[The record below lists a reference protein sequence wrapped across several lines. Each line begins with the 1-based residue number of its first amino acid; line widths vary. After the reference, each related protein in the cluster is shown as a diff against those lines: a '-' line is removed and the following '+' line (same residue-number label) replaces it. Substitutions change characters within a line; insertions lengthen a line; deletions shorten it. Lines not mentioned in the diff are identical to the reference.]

1 MRHPMSLAL
10 LLSIVALSGCSP
22 TFNWRELNLAPGS
35 LAALFPCKPEPMVR
49 QVNLD
54 GHSLSMTM
62 LGCQAGGASFAL
74 AYADLQERAPAAEV
88 LARWRALTLG
98 NMAAAPE
105 QESSF
110 LLAGV
115 GPGVRVSARGKRPDG
130 SAVAAQA
137 LWFAAG
143 TWVFQ
148 ASVLADKADTALAD
162 TFFAGLKPP

>member
-1 MRHPMSLAL
+1 MRHHTNLVLLLIMVAL
-10 LLSIVALSGCSP
+10 LGCSP
-22 TFNWRELNLAPGS
+22 TFNWRELSLAPAG

-49 QVNLD
+49 QVNLA
-54 GHSLSMTM
+54 GHALSMTL

-74 AYADLQERAPAAEV
+74 AYADLQERAPAAQV
-88 LARWRALTLG
+88 LSLWRTLTLS
-98 NMAAAPE
+98 NMAATAE

-130 SAVAAQA
+130 SAVTAQA
-137 LWFAAG
+137 LWFAVG

>member
-1 MRHPMSLAL
+1 MSLTL

-22 TFNWRELNLAPGS
+22 TFNWRELNLAPAS

-49 QVNLD
+49 QVNLA
-54 GHSLSMTM
+54 GQALSMTM

-88 LARWRALTLG
+88 LSRWRALTLG

-110 LLAGV
+110 ACWRG
-115 GPGVRVSARGKRPDG
+115 ARDSGQRKGKTARWQRCG
-130 SAVAAQA
+130 SAGTLVCGRDLGVSGQR
-137 LWFAAG
+137 AG
-143 TWVFQ
+143 
-148 ASVLADKADTALAD
+148 
-162 TFFAGLKPP
+162 

>member
-1 MRHPMSLAL
+1 
-10 LLSIVALSGCSP
+10 
-22 TFNWRELNLAPGS
+22 
-35 LAALFPCKPEPMVR
+35 MVR

-74 AYADLQERAPAAEV
+74 AYADLQARAPAAEV
-88 LARWRALTLG
+88 LARWRTLTLG

-105 QESSF
+105 RESSF

-137 LWFAAG
+137 LWFAVRAG
-143 TWVFQ
+143 GSQPTTFRTG
-148 ASVLADKADTALAD
+148 AS
-162 TFFAGLKPP
+162 AGLLSDVTVITGNTVNLQPDSPLPGYVAVTYNLYGITLQNGNTFVSIT